1 MNSDIPLKDA
11 IVYHDKEN
19 YDIEKYIVHQK
30 FDKASIFP
38 DLAVLS
44 LRTDIESKKLI
55 AIRAG
60 QSMSFI
66 PRIKRV
72 SF

>member
-1 MNSDIPLKDA
+1 M
-11 IVYHDKEN
+11 
-19 YDIEKYIVHQK
+19 HQK

-55 AIRAG
+55 AIRAAIYEFHPQDKKG
-60 QSMSFI
+60 I
-66 PRIKRV
+66 ILNLNVKRQKLDRT
-72 SF
+72 SLKTLCLRGI